1 MKTIK
6 IKATIQ
12 VGDTKVEVA
21 GEYGRLGMSKDMQH
35 KELAKL
41 IARAVKMAEAG

>member
-12 VGDTKVEVA
+12 IGDTKGEGA
-21 GEYGRLGMSKDMQH
+21 GEFSRLGMTKDMQR
-35 KELAKL
+35 KELSRL